1 MWETKKL
8 FNINSLINYKI
19 MLQEKTKAPK
29 IKGVDF
35 KGKRT
40 ILYFYPKDDTPGC
53 TANACD
59 FRDNYASL
67 TKQGFTII
75 GVSPQDEKSHDKFKE
90 KYNLPFELIPDTD
103 KTIAQA
109 YEVWGKKKF
118 MGKEY
123 DGILRTT
130 FVINEK
136 GIIENIISKVDT
148 KNATKQLLEVIAK

>member
-1 MWETKKL
+1 
-8 FNINSLINYKI
+8 
-19 MLQEKTKAPK
+19 MLLEGTKAPK

-35 KGKRT
+35 TGKRT

-59 FRDNYASL
+59 FRDNYISL
-67 TKQGFTII
+67 SKQGFTII
-75 GVSPQDEKSHDKFKE
+75 GVSPQDEKSHSKFKE
-90 KYNLPFELIPDTD
+90 KYNLPFELLPDTD
-103 KTIAQA
+103 KTIAQT

-118 MGKEY
+118 MGREY

-136 GIIENIISKVDT
+136 GMIEKIISKVDT
-148 KNATKQLLEVIAK
+148 KNATKQLLEALGK

>member
-8 FNINSLINYKI
+8 FNINSLINYKN

>member
-1 MWETKKL
+1 
-8 FNINSLINYKI
+8 
-19 MLQEKTKAPK
+19 MLQQGTKAPK
-29 IKGVDF
+29 IDGYSF
-35 KGKRT
+35 KDKT
-40 ILYFYPKDDTPGC
+40 TVLYFYPKDDTPGC

-75 GVSPQDEKSHDKFKE
+75 GVSPQDEKSHNKFKL
-90 KYNLPFELIPDTD
+90 KYDLPFELIPDTD
-103 KTIAQA
+103 KTIAHA

-123 DGILRTT
+123 EGILRTT
-130 FVINEK
+130 FVINSKGVIEK
-136 GIIENIISKVDT
+136 IIDKVDT

>member
-1 MWETKKL
+1 
-8 FNINSLINYKI
+8 
-19 MLQEKTKAPK
+19 MLQEGTKAPK
-29 IKGVDF
+29 IIGVDF
-35 KGKRT
+35 KGKKT

-67 TKQGFTII
+67 TKQGFSII
-75 GVSPQDEKSHDKFKE
+75 GVSPQDEKSHDKFKA
-90 KYNLPFELIPDTD
+90 KYDLPFELIPDTD
-103 KTIAQA
+103 KTIAKA

-118 MGKEY
+118 MGREY

-136 GIIENIISKVDT
+136 GIIEKIITKVDT
-148 KNATKQLLEVIAK
+148 KNATKQLLKVLSE